1 MFVELVYDKR
11 NVEGLQGAREI
22 ILAELTK
29 RVHQITPDDLYQ
41 LTGYRRP
48 SLQCRALKESGVFF
62 VPRKDG
68 RPGTTWDHVTNPAG
82 LKLVVNNPE
91 EEEPNFKD
99 M

>member
-1 MFVELVYDKR
+1 MSGQSQRFL
-11 NVEGLQGAREI
+11 
-22 ILAELTK
+22 
-29 RVHQITPDDLYQ
+29 TPDDLYQ

-68 RPGTTWDHVTNPAG
+68 RPGTTWDHVTNPVG

>member
-1 MFVELVYDKR
+1 M
-11 NVEGLQGAREI
+11 
-22 ILAELTK
+22 
-29 RVHQITPDDLYQ
+29 
-41 LTGYRRP
+41 
-48 SLQCRALKESGVFF
+48 KESGVFF